1 MAEVLLNTQILLCS
15 LSTATAIDLA
25 PFTGTFDWDIN
36 VNMVENK
43 RYDALGYKTIVPGI
57 CSGKIGTNGAA
68 DYATSG
74 VSVTVNTAKGALREA
89 FTEAVII
96 GGVNAVA
103 GSAAN
108 FTRGFLE
115 HWKSPMGNVGDLA
128 AYELALG
135 VDNAAVDGYVAAPL
149 ALRGALT
156 GTAVQLGAV
165 SATKRLYAALYV
177 LGGTFTNLAVTI
189 ESDTVGF
196 PSPTTVITF
205 STVASAA
212 GGQFTS
218 VTGPITDDYFRFKAT
233 IGSGTANYAVVFG
246 VM

>member
-1 MAEVLLNTQILLCS
+1 MSEVLLNAQILLCS
-15 LSTATAIDLA
+15 LSTTTAIDLA

-36 VNMVENK
+36 VNMVDNP

-57 CSGKIGTNGAA
+57 CSGKIGTKGAA

-74 VSVTVNTAKGALREA
+74 VSVTVPTTKGAAREA
-89 FTEAVII
+89 FTEAIII

-135 VDNAAVDGYVAAPL
+135 VDNAPVDGYLALPL
-149 ALRGALT
+149 ATRGGVT
-156 GTAVQLGAV
+156 GTAIQVGAV
-165 SATKRLYAALYV
+165 ASGKRLWAALYI
-177 LGGTFTNLAVTI
+177 LGGTFTNFAVTI
-189 ESDTVGF
+189 ESDNAVGF
-196 PSPTTVITF
+196 PSAATVLTF
-205 STVASAA
+205 STVSAA
-212 GGQFTS
+212 GGQFSS
-218 VTGPITDDYFRFKAT
+218 VAGPITDDWFRAKAT
-233 IGSGTANYAVVFG
+233 IGSGTANYAVVYG